1 MEGSKSE
8 LDLFSR
14 ANLQTSIK
22 ESGFYKV
29 EPLQKYNPSSGS
41 IEFLITSQNGRYLDL
56 SSTFLEAV
64 CRLVNAEDESDPPP
78 MHRAFPENNA
88 LHSLFSNIDLWLN
101 EVKVSSSNNLYP
113 YKAYITNVLSHDMNL
128 KKSMLVNEGFIPNY
142 NEWKG
147 AEKYLSSKKRITEY
161 CGVPH
166 LDLFF
171 QERLI
176 PPGVSIRLRLQH
188 STAGFSTFVDA
199 LKKSSDID
207 DKEENE
213 DSESISDKEL

>member
-29 EPLQKYNPSSGS
+29 APLQKYNPGSGT

-56 SSTFLEAV
+56 SSTFLEAS
-64 CRLVNAEDESDPPP
+64 CRLVNADDETDPPP
-78 MHRAFPENNA
+78 KQRVFPENNA
-88 LHSLFSNIDLWLN
+88 LHSIFSNIDLWLN

-113 YKAYITNVLSHDMNL
+113 YKAYITNALSHDMNL
-128 KKSMLVNEGFIPNY
+128 KKSMLINEGFIPDY
-142 NEWKG
+142 DKWEG
-147 AEKYLSSKKRITEY
+147 VDEYLGSKKRFMEY

-166 LDLFF
+166 LDMFF
-171 QERLI
+171 QERLV
-176 PPGVSIRLRLQH
+176 PPGVSIRLRLQR
-188 STAGFSTFVDA
+188 STPGFSVFIEKHNDNKA
-199 LKKSSDID
+199 
-207 DKEENE
+207 
-213 DSESISDKEL
+213 